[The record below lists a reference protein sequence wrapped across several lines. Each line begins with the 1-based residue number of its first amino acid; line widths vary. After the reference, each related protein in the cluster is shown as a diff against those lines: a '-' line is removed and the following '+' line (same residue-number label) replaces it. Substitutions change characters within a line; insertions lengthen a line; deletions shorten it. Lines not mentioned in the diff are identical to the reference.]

1 MLLQTLAFFGN
12 SWCESC
18 NLIKRYLKKVC
29 KSKPPVPRYKF
40 MWDVSIV
47 LRFLKILYPLN
58 KLSLK
63 LLTLKAL
70 VLVAL
75 ASAPRSQ
82 TFMSMNVNNFICERK
97 AIVFTFPTLLKT
109 SKVGHAFS
117 LQVDHFKDED
127 LCAMHTLFFYLQK
140 TASIR
145 KSSQLF
151 ISYVTYKAV
160 TSCTIARWLRMVMDL
175 AGIDT
180 SYFKA
185 NSFQGA
191 AVSATFTEGCA
202 LKTILDTAD
211 WLSDKNS
218 RKFYYRKSFSTN
230 ISFSNAVFK
239 TSKLEDW
246 SALVWLTARITMNDY
261 FT

>member
-1 MLLQTLAFFGN
+1 MNSANKSYSVLNTHKSMLLQTLAFFGN

-18 NLIKRYLKKVC
+18 NLIKRYLKEVC

-40 MWDVSIV
+40 MWDVSNV
-47 LRFLKILYPLN
+47 LRFLKIFYPLN

-70 VLVAL
+70 ALVAL
-75 ASAPRSQ
+75 ASPPRSQ
-82 TFMSMNVNNFICERK
+82 TLVSMNVNNFICERK

-117 LQVDHFKDED
+117 LEVDHFKDED
-127 LCAMHTLFFYLQK
+127 LCAMHTLLVFYLQK
-140 TASIR
+140 TQSIR

-151 ISYVTYKAV
+151 ISYVTYKAI

-185 NSFQGA
+185 HSFRGA
-191 AVSATFTEGCA
+191 AVSATFTKGCA

-211 WLSDKNS
+211 WTSDKNF

-230 ISFSNAVFK
+230 ILFSNAVFK
-239 TSKLEDW
+239 TSELED
-246 SALVWLTARITMNDY
+246 
-261 FT
+261 